1 MERLNT
7 VYQSSQL
14 GHTNDHCFVQIWA
27 YFIQKKIILW
37 RRKLQIHKS
46 KTIANIGLS
55 ISIYCQIIIM
65 IMLLNYCKL
74 HIKSFIWLKVCSSA
88 STCIIYKIQ
97 NMPGITLNWIS
108 VNRSFQVSAVEIL
121 MDFWKTAQFITEHFE
136 CRRWRSW

>member
-27 YFIQKKIILW
+27 YFIQKNHIMKKKVTNTQKQNYDKYWFLNFNSPYCWIIIL
-37 RRKLQIHKS
+37 
-46 KTIANIGLS
+46 
-55 ISIYCQIIIM
+55 
-65 IMLLNYCKL
+65 LNCCKL
-74 HIKSFIWLKVCSSA
+74 LIKSFILLKVCSYASA
-88 STCIIYKIQ
+88 CIIYEIQ